1 MNFFSRL
8 FHSIVAIITAV
19 RMPSRYRNNSS
30 GGTSAVTE
38 SMISNSTNTSAWMYP
53 VRNVTGRELYFFAH
67 GDWGKSGY
75 WDNDVNGR
83 RQLERNLK
91 EEGEGD
97 HEHEEDE
104 HEHEEDEHEHEEDE
118 HDDRKEE
125 VFWQGQV
132 ARSML
137 AVANLTHPSFVLA
150 LGDNFY
156 ADGVVSVNDSLWN
169 SHFRDVY
176 FRNTSALTGVPWHP
190 TIGNHDL
197 GYGDQGVQ
205 AQVDRTTAS
214 TSDDDGVWQMPG
226 TNYTVTYN
234 IPGGGF
240 VQIVVVDTTW
250 LAPSEN
256 DATDEA
262 SSSEKLIRLKRQLS
276 HLYDIFQV
284 TLIHPRPTWLVVAG
298 HYPVYSA
305 ADKEDNDELVEY
317 LVPFMEHYGVHCY
330 LSGHDHINE
339 HFTSDGIE
347 YYVAGASSMTNSLS
361 DDKQSEATLNW
372 AGEDVAAFTRLTATT
387 EELIVDYI
395 DVNQTVIYRYTQTN
409 ANPTPSAAP
418 TQVPTGSPSMAPSPQ
433 PTTAAP
439 TVEVTYSFCDMNP
452 DLCTYYMS
460 KYSVNLNEVVN
471 VTATMHALN
480 SHYSSVS
487 NLTVIRNSTTSA
499 NSSDAEAG
507 PNGGGDHGHA
517 RPMVVVVVITTV
529 ALACLMFLAL
539 VWRWSG
545 TKSAY
550 VGLGAGADKP
560 VF

>member
-1 MNFFSRL
+1 M
-8 FHSIVAIITAV
+8 
-19 RMPSRYRNNSS
+19 
-30 GGTSAVTE
+30 
-38 SMISNSTNTSAWMYP
+38 
-53 VRNVTGRELYFFAH
+53 
-67 GDWGKSGY
+67 
-75 WDNDVNGR
+75 
-83 RQLERNLK
+83 
-91 EEGEGD
+91 
-97 HEHEEDE
+97 
-104 HEHEEDEHEHEEDE
+104 
-118 HDDRKEE
+118 
-125 VFWQGQV
+125 
-132 ARSML
+132 
-137 AVANLTHPSFVLA
+137 
-150 LGDNFY
+150 
-156 ADGVVSVNDSLWN
+156 
-169 SHFRDVY
+169 
-176 FRNTSALTGVPWHP
+176 
-190 TIGNHDL
+190 
-197 GYGDQGVQ
+197 
-205 AQVDRTTAS
+205 
-214 TSDDDGVWQMPG
+214 
-226 TNYTVTYN
+226 
-234 IPGGGF
+234 
-240 VQIVVVDTTW
+240 
-250 LAPSEN
+250 
-256 DATDEA
+256 
-262 SSSEKLIRLKRQLS
+262 
-276 HLYDIFQV
+276 
-284 TLIHPRPTWLVVAG
+284 VAG

-305 ADKEDNDELVEY
+305 ADKEDNDELLEY

-409 ANPTPSAAP
+409 TNPTPSAAP

-487 NLTVIRNSTTSA
+487 NLTVISNSTTST

-507 PNGGGDHGHA
+507 PSGGGDYGHA
-517 RPMVVVVVITTV
+517 SPMVVVAVITTV

-550 VGLGAGADKP
+550 VGLGAGADKS